1 MNLLL
6 DENFSPR
13 LVPRL
18 LSLFPGLTH
27 VREIGLR
34 QAPDVA
40 IWEWAKDNSYS
51 ILTTDFDF
59 FVIVQSL
66 GEDLLPSFF
75 CRMQPEAR
83 RISKPEKHIPEI
95 FASICVHLRPSL
107 CSQSNLFYRMT
118 NVFTPRTPLN

>member
-1 MNLLL
+1 VNLLL
-6 DENFSPR
+6 DENLSPR

-75 CRMQPEAR
+75 CRCNR
-83 RISKPEKHIPEI
+83 KPEESPNRKSTSRKYLRP
-95 FASICVHLRPSL
+95 FASICGPDFARRAI
-107 CSQSNLFYRMT
+107 C
-118 NVFTPRTPLN
+118 FTA